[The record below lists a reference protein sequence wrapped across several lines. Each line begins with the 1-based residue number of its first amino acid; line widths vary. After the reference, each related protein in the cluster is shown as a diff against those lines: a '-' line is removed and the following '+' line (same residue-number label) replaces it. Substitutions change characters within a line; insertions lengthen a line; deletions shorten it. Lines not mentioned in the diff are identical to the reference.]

1 MKNILDKESSPYLLQ
16 HANNPVHWQPWN
28 DDSLQLAMTRNKLL
42 IVSIGYSACHW
53 CHVMEHE
60 SFENVDV
67 ATVMN
72 ANFINIKID
81 REERPDIDN
90 VYMKAVQIMTGSG
103 GWPLNVVCLPDG
115 RPIWG
120 GTYFRK
126 NEWTNTLEQLTEMYH
141 NEPEKIISYAEK
153 LHNGIKNISIITKDN
168 GADEQSFNDF
178 SLENLVQKWSKSFD
192 LDFGGLTRAPKFMMP
207 NNYNFLLHY
216 AQYSKNEQLQSFV
229 DLTLTKM
236 AYGGIFDTV
245 GGGFSRY
252 SVDLKWHIPHF
263 EKMLYDNAQ
272 LISLYSNAYKNSQ
285 NPLYKTIIEKSIAF
299 IQNDLNN
306 LEGGFYCALDAD
318 SLNANNVLEEG
329 AFYVWTKTELQTLFG
344 NDFDLFSIIF
354 NVNEFGFWENGHY
367 VLIQNKPLTNIAI
380 EQNIPLTSL
389 IDKKKTWEKILF
401 DERLKRPQPRLDSK
415 CLCGWNAMTIVGLID
430 AYQALGD
437 EEYLNLA
444 IKNAHFIVNKMWSP
458 EGFLYRNYTNG
469 KVSIAGFLEDYAH
482 TIAAFISLYQATFDT
497 KWLLKAK
504 QLTDYCLDNFYDQS
518 SGFFTFTNNK
528 TEVLLA
534 AQYETEDNVIPAS
547 NSVICHN
554 LIYLGIAFENPHY
567 TDVAQKMLQH
577 ILPTIDYPS
586 AFSNWLSAYLKT
598 TSAQIEVAI
607 IGENA
612 LTESKI
618 LAETYHP
625 NSMIFGDNQKSTI
638 PFLKHKFV
646 ENKTLFYTCQNKTCG
661 LASEKFTL
669 I

>member
-1 MKNILDKESSPYLLQ
+1 MRNILDQETSPYLLQ

-28 DDSLQLAMTRNKLL
+28 DNSLQLATTRNKLL

-60 SFENVDV
+60 SFENIDV

-72 ANFINIKID
+72 ADFINIKID
-81 REERPDIDN
+81 REERPDIDS

-126 NEWTNTLEQLTEMYH
+126 NEWTNTLKQLAEMYE
-141 NEPEKIISYAEK
+141 NEPEKIITYAEK
-153 LHNGIKNISIITKDN
+153 LHNGIKNISIISKDHD
-168 GADEQSFNDF
+168 ADEQVFNDS
-178 SLENLVQKWSKSFD
+178 SLEILVQKWSKSFD
-192 LDFGGLTRAPKFMMP
+192 LDFGGLARAPKFMMP

-216 AQYSKNEQLQSFV
+216 AQYSKNEKLQNFV
-229 DLTLTKM
+229 DLTLTRM

-272 LISLYSNAYKNSQ
+272 LISLYSNAYKNSR

-306 LEGGFYCALDAD
+306 LDGGFYSALDAD

-329 AFYVWTKTELQTLFG
+329 VFYVWTTSELQTLIG
-344 NDFDLFSIIF
+344 NNFDLFSIVF
-354 NVNEFGFWENGHY
+354 NVNEFGLWENGHY
-367 VLIQNKPLTNIAI
+367 VLIQNKPLKEIAI
-380 EQNIPLTSL
+380 EQNIPLATL
-389 IDKKKTWEKILF
+389 VEKKKTWEKILYN
-401 DERLKRPQPRLDSK
+401 ERQKRPKPRLDNK
-415 CLCGWNAMTIVGLID
+415 CLCAWNAMTIVALID
-430 AYQALGD
+430 AYQAL
-437 EEYLNLA
+437 ENQKYLDLA
-444 IKNAHFIVNKMWSP
+444 IKNAHFIANKMWSP

-469 KVSIAGFLEDYAH
+469 KASITGFLEDYAH
-482 TIAAFISLYQATFDT
+482 TIAAFISLYQATFDA
-497 KWLLKAK
+497 KWLLQAK

-518 SGFFTFTNNK
+518 SGFFAFTNNK
-528 TEVLLA
+528 SEPLLA
-534 AQYETEDNVIPAS
+534 AQFETEDNVITAS
-547 NSVICHN
+547 NSVMCHN

-567 TDVAQKMLQH
+567 TDVAHKMLKH

-598 TSAQIEVAI
+598 TSSQIEIAI

-612 LTESKI
+612 FTESKI
-618 LAETYHP
+618 LTNTYTP
-625 NSMIFGDNQKSTI
+625 NFMIFGDHQNSNI

-646 ENKTLFYTCQNKTCG
+646 ENKTLFYTCKNKTCG
-661 LASEKFTL
+661 LATEKFTL